1 MRWVVLRPRSGPL
14 RVAPSSCRGSARRR
28 RRRRCGGRSDSA
40 RYIIERMAI
49 VSPPSASVTTT
60 GRLTIAPVP
69 RMATCGWLMIGV
81 SKSAP
86 RLPVLVMVKVPP
98 ARSSGVILLLRV
110 RAARSAIARAS
121 PAMLRS
127 PAFLTTGTMRPFS
140 VSTAIDEVLAAVVD
154 DLVALDARVDHRVR
168 LERLDGG
175 EREERQEAELR
186 ALAGLEVAL
195 DLGRAGARPS

>member
-1 MRWVVLRPRSGPL
+1 M
-14 RVAPSSCRGSARRR
+14 
-28 RRRRCGGRSDSA
+28 
-40 RYIIERMAI
+40 

-110 RAARSAIARAS
+110 RAATSAIARAS

-140 VSTAIDEVLAAVVD
+140 VCEGAGGRAVCWGAKGEVVFPRALEAA
-154 DLVALDARVDHRVR
+154 LVSLDARVDHRVR
-168 LERLDGG
+168 LERLGG
-175 EREERQEAELR
+175 
-186 ALAGLEVAL
+186 G
-195 DLGRAGARPS
+195 